1 MMQTTVSTTQN
12 AFLISSTVWKDVP
25 ASLCLELPKI
35 AEHLSKSI
43 DIKTF
48 GEGVDAI
55 LFVAIIVPS
64 QYDDHR
70 NDYRYSSKTKQ
81 IRIVQKLDY
90 ELVVGQSVGGFRE
103 YFTQAFVSSLKKLK
117 LKKSLPSFD
126 TASLADA
133 VSISLSLN

>member
-70 NDYRYSSKTKQ
+70 NDYRYSSKVRQ
-81 IRIVQKLDY
+81 IRIVQRLDY
-90 ELVVGQSVGGFRE
+90 ELIVGQSIDEFRE

-126 TASLADA
+126 TTSLADA
-133 VSISLSLN
+133 VSISLSLG